1 MNEELVTARVYI
13 TLKSGVVDP
22 QGLAVENAL
31 NSLGFN
37 TVVGV
42 RVGRVVELDIVGR
55 TEDLVLKDISVMCER
70 LLANPVIENYHV
82 EILPRKGT

>member
-1 MNEELVTARVYI
+1 MNEELITARVYI

-31 NSLGFN
+31 KSLEFN
-37 TVVGV
+37 AVVGV

-55 TEDLVLKDISVMCER
+55 TEDLVRKDVSAMCER

-82 EILPRKGT
+82 EILSRKGT